1 MRPNHRPVPSALPHP
16 TVLLV
21 MIFSLAVLVAAVTVD
36 MVNPVLHL
44 IGEQWGATK
53 AQVSWVVSGVALVL
67 AIGVPLYGRISDFFE
82 LKKLFAFA
90 VSILS
95 VGSLICALAPN
106 LLSLVVGRMIQGAGM
121 SAIPVLSVVAISKV
135 FPPGK
140 RGGALGI
147 IAGCIGVGTAGGP
160 IFGGVVGQLFG
171 WPYLFWI
178 TFILSMVVAVC
189 ALSLLPTFLPV
200 RETKKPRQFDLIG
213 GALFGLAAGL
223 LLLGVTQ
230 GESVGFASFPSL
242 GSLAGSLLS
251 LSGFIWRIVT
261 AENPFVPPVM
271 FQNRHYVSSLIV
283 AVFSMFAYF
292 SVLVFVPLLVVEVNG
307 LSPVQ
312 AGIVLLP
319 GGAAVALLSPFVG
332 RISDRLGTKRLILAG
347 VAVMGASTLYL
358 STFASGASPVWV
370 SVGVWGAGIAFAL
383 TNSPV
388 NNAAVS
394 ALAKDQVGI
403 RMGIFQGAL
412 YLGAGV
418 GAGMIGAL
426 LSARREASRPLNPLY
441 MLDAVSYSDAF
452 LAAAFAV
459 VIAFAAA
466 FWLRKDR

>member
-67 AIGVPLYGRISDFFE
+67 AIGVPLYGRMSDFFE

-189 ALSLLPTFLPV
+189 ALSLLPKIPPV
-200 RETKKPRQFDLIG
+200 RETEKPRQFDFIG

-230 GESVGFASFPSL
+230 GESVGFVSFPSL

-403 RMGIFQGAL
+403 GMGIFQGAL